1 MKKLIIFLT
10 ILLSNILNLSAQKIT
25 NAGDLK
31 EFYLK
36 YLTYSIKVSDE
47 RKQDSL
53 VTVYSTQELY
63 KAWNEDYNEIGLYDP
78 FTNGVGENID
88 LMKRT
93 LAVKRENNHYVVS
106 FGCLTW
112 PENKFVLENVVV
124 YVNPEG
130 KISHTVRPIDG
141 YMTPSK

>member
-88 LMKRT
+88 LMKKLLLLSEKIIIMWSR
-93 LAVKRENNHYVVS
+93 LAV
-106 FGCLTW
+106 
-112 PENKFVLENVVV
+112 
-124 YVNPEG
+124 
-130 KISHTVRPIDG
+130 
-141 YMTPSK
+141 

>member
-1 MKKLIIFLT
+1 MNRLIFILT
-10 ILLSNILNLSAQKIT
+10 ILLSNVLNLSAQKIT

-31 EFYLK
+31 EFYQK
-36 YLTYSIKVSDE
+36 YLTYSIKISDE

-53 VTVYSTQELY
+53 VTVYSTQEMY

-78 FTNGVGENID
+78 FTNGIGENID

-93 LAVKRENNHYVVS
+93 LTVKREKDHYAIS

-112 PENKFVLENVVV
+112 PENKFVLENVIV
-124 YVNPEG
+124 YVNSEG
-130 KISHTVRPIDG
+130 KISHTVRPSDN
-141 YMTPSK
+141 YWTPTK